1 MALLTKP
8 EFAALCKIPTKNL
21 ATYIGR
27 AKVIESGGYIDDQ
40 NPINA
45 EFLAHRREFLA
56 EKTEPEPVENVTVTH
71 EATEIVE
78 VKPKSKPLSVR
89 SAVKKP
95 VIKSQSAPEDS
106 GFHSMR
112 DRNLE
117 KVKAQ
122 TVKLQI
128 EAEIK
133 QLEYDKKRGD
143 LVDTKKV
150 FLIISEL
157 GKAIISN
164 YTDGAQSFLQEIGHK
179 KRFTADEQAEY
190 KGTLVRMINRYHD
203 TAIKDALR
211 SLENIIEGEKQPD
224 EEPE

>member
-1 MALLTKP
+1 MALHTKA
-8 EFAALCKIPTKNL
+8 EFAKLCNIPSKNL

-27 AKVIESGGYIDDQ
+27 DKVVVQDGYIDDK

-45 EFLAHRREFLA
+45 EFLAHRQSFLS
-56 EKTEPEPVENVTVTH
+56 EKTEPEANEAAANDHVIEQKEPAHVVKSPVKAKKNTV
-71 EATEIVE
+71 
-78 VKPKSKPLSVR
+78 SVR
-89 SAVKKP
+89 A
-95 VIKSQSAPEDS
+95 IKESAPVDS

-122 TVKLQI
+122 TIKLQI
-128 EAEIK
+128 EADIK

-143 LVDTKKV
+143 LVETEKV
-150 FLIISEL
+150 FRIISEL

-164 YTDGAQSFLQEIGHK
+164 YTDGAQSFLQEVGHK
-179 KRFTADEQAEY
+179 KRFTSDEQAEY

-211 SLENIIEGEKQPD
+211 NLESIIEGEKQTD